1 MFFLALPEAGIWTYV
16 PASLY
21 NTFQGA
27 GQWEKRLCILN
38 YYISSNIEPTGVTNC
53 THLADKLLLESLQP
67 CEREGAA
74 PICTAPQPSH
84 HASLLCHAVS
94 RSRPIQLPNPA
105 AAQQH
110 RLVMVFPLLKHL
122 T

>member
-67 CEREGAA
+67 CGWTCPVREKG
-74 PICTAPQPSH
+74 
-84 HASLLCHAVS
+84 
-94 RSRPIQLPNPA
+94 QLPSARLPSPRTMPA
-105 AAQQH
+105 CCAM
-110 RLVMVFPLLKHL
+110 L
-122 T
+122 